1 VYIISVEY
9 NLNTPWRVY
18 YLGWVQFEYPMT
30 CILSRLST
38 ILHVR
43 IGCGKSW
50 VLSPS
55 GSNQRLL
62 NGCWLTQTRKP
73 AAFLNTHYPTIRARR
88 SLQRRPVICEGH
100 RFTHSIHIIMLVSLR
115 HIIVLS
121 TILHVRIG
129 CGKSWVLSPSGSN
142 QRLLNGCCCFSAKHI
157 AYRSE
162 SKDWLRVEIL
172 L

>member
-1 VYIISVEY
+1 MCILSRLSTIWILHVYIISVEY
-9 NLNTPWRVY
+9 NLNTPCVYYLGWVQFEYSMCILSRLSTIWIPHVYIISVEYNLNTPCVY
-18 YLGWVQFEYPMT
+18 YLGWVQFEYPM

-62 NGCWLTQTRKP
+62 NG
-73 AAFLNTHYPTIRARR
+73 
-88 SLQRRPVICEGH
+88 S
-100 RFTHSIHIIMLVSLR
+100 
-115 HIIVLS
+115 
-121 TILHVRIG
+121 
-129 CGKSWVLSPSGSN
+129 
-142 QRLLNGCCCFSAKHI
+142 CCFSAKHI

-162 SKDWLRVEIL
+162 SKDWLGRSHNNVSEWDQHDNVYTVSKTMTL
-172 L
+172 TYNWASL